1 MKMTQQARITVAI
14 VADEVSRGRLRA
26 VVLAAG
32 AQVAGEIGEVTGL
45 RLLSA
50 LAPDLVLLDGG
61 AVGINPL
68 AALPALR
75 ALPGAPPVV
84 YLTATSE
91 AAEESLARA
100 LGATVVVPAGNLVVV
115 ARVLRQGHNSQALSE
130 PEPQHLLAAA

>member
-26 VVLAAG
+26 VTLAAG

-75 ALPGAPPVV
+75 TLPGAPPVV

-91 AAEESLARA
+91 AAEERLARA
-100 LGATVVVPAGNLVVV
+100 LGATVVVPPGNLMML
-115 ARVLRQGHNSQALSE
+115 ARMLGQGHNSHALSE
-130 PEPQHLLAAA
+130 PEPQHRPAAA

>member
-1 MKMTQQARITVAI
+1 MRTTQQRCFTVAI

-26 VVLAAG
+26 VTLAAG

-91 AAEESLARA
+91 AAEEPLARA
-100 LGATVVVPAGNLVVV
+100 LGATVVVPSSISS
-115 ARVLRQGHNSQALSE
+115 R
-130 PEPQHLLAAA
+130 

>member
-14 VADEVSRGRLRA
+14 VADEVSRGRPRA

-32 AQVAGEIGEVTGL
+32 AQVAGEIGEVAGL
-45 RLLSA
+45 RLLPA

-84 YLTATSE
+84 YLAATVE
-91 AAEESLARA
+91 AAEEPLARA
-100 LGATVVVPAGNLVVV
+100 LGATVVVPAGSLVVL
-115 ARVLRQGHNSQALSE
+115 ARVLRQGHNSHAPSE
-130 PEPQHLLAAA
+130 PEPQHLPAAA